1 MISVYIYFVEKLKRD
16 PDTKLYYLEKLN
28 DTKNQTTRRNIIR
41 SFKQIIEASDNNSQ
55 DKQEFIK
62 DEDEDEDE
70 LNN

>member
-1 MISVYIYFVEKLKRD
+1 MEKLKRD

-70 LNN
+70 LNKIIIN